1 MVQCETFE
9 RVLSRGLVMFYVFS
23 PFQWVQKSVHGYTD
37 KLDLPDP
44 FEKSKARESFQKSSP
59 LVQIVSQCWWE
70 SFRSQIFQ
78 NSVENTASARQS
90 LNVFR
95 FLQPMLVDQKKKAIR
110 HVRQMMKS
118 PLLRKKTH
126 PWRRQ
131 KV

>member
-1 MVQCETFE
+1 MDILTNKIY
-9 RVLSRGLVMFYVFS
+9 LTYL
-23 PFQWVQKSVHGYTD
+23 
-37 KLDLPDP
+37 
-44 FEKSKARESFQKSSP
+44 KSKRILSKVIPVGSA
-59 LVQIVSQCWWE
+59 VQMVSQCWGTV
-70 SFRSQIFQ
+70 FGHKIFQ
-78 NSVENTASARQS
+78 NSEENTASARQS

-118 PLLRKKTH
+118 PQLRKATH

>member
-37 KLDLPDP
+37 KLDYLTHL
-44 FEKSKARESFQKSSP
+44 KSQKQENLAKSHP
-59 LVQIVSQCWWE
+59 RWFKLFHNVGGKV
-70 SFRSQIFQ
+70 FGYKIFQ

-90 LNVFR
+90 LNVFQ